1 MDIPL
6 YPPASWFEHP
16 GEIPT
21 DRRITV
27 TAAGQ
32 VFGYVAL
39 WDQCHLTMGGC
50 VNPPKGSPTNYRMAL
65 TGETQTEDGTIVATA
80 NIGGG
85 AGHAHPSSDPNVAAE
100 FYADTS
106 TQLMRVVYGEDEKGV
121 WFAGALWPDVSELD
135 IAHIQASAISGDWRP
150 VALWR
155 RGESAYDFVGSCFV
169 NVGGY
174 ATAADGSIGSE
185 SGRPMMIAA
194 AAGAKA
200 DDIVVIDGGYAL
212 AMSEQTNTPSENE
225 NGNGGCGCGGKGA
238 VQAATGD
245 APVAPAMEMLSDLGS
260 KVDNLTSMVTGLVE
274 ANILRESAAIEA
286 EIAAE

>member
-1 MDIPL
+1 M

-16 GEIPT
+16 GDIPT

-50 VNPPKGSPTNYRMAL
+50 VNPPKGSPTDYRMAL
-65 TGETQTEDGTIVATA
+65 TGETVTEDGAVVATA

-85 AGHAHPSSDPNVAAE
+85 AGHASPKQDPNVAAE
-100 FYADTS
+100 FYANTS

-121 WFAGALWPDVSELD
+121 WFAGALWPDVQELD
-135 IAHIQASAISGDWRP
+135 IAHIRASAISGDWRP
-150 VALWR
+150 VAVWR
-155 RGESAYDFVGSCFV
+155 RGEAVYDFVGSCFV

-174 ATAADGSIGSE
+174 ATEVDGQISDE
-185 SGRPMMIAA
+185 PGRPMMIAA
-194 AAGAKA
+194 AAGAEPG
-200 DDIVVIDGGYAL
+200 DLVVIDAGYAL
-212 AMSEQTNTPSENE
+212 AMSEQMNTPSDEKTTS
-225 NGNGGCGCGGKGA
+225 GGCSCGGDP

-245 APVAPAMEMLSDLGS
+245 APVAPAMEMLADMGGKL
-260 KVDNLTSMVTGLVE
+260 DNLTNMVVNLVE
-274 ANILRESAAIEA
+274 ASVLREASAIES
-286 EIAAE
+286 EIAPE